1 MNKEIIEDLD
11 VEKEENIKE
20 KKKKKIKKPILI
32 ILILLLIVLF
42 STSGYLIYINLLTN
56 NIKNNYSD
64 FVKTIKNTNIY
75 DKDNNKIGTIT
86 KNITLELNKIKNI
99 DQNNKYFNI
108 KDTEYKIYYKDVEK
122 TKNSA
127 SKETKNYLVFNL
139 NIKTNKPVKL
149 LKDGK
154 EAITLDKGLNTAVE
168 YIKDNKYYIT
178 YFNELYSIEKNDNIE
193 EIEVKNN
200 ENKEAKFV
208 SVINHN
214 TIEENCSA
222 YECTTINNIK
232 EQINKLKEAS
242 YNFISK
248 EEYLLFI
255 ENGMRLKENSV
266 LLTTNNLNDTAKNI
280 SKELNVP
287 IELFTADDNINF
299 VATNKKSKKNEAKE
313 ALNRYEVKSYS
324 TTASILRMAKGE
336 EVYEADPNYNRNNQ
350 KIAVLNYHFFY
361 DPTIGESCNEIICLT
376 TQKFEEHLT
385 YFRDNGFKT
394 VTMNEFVR
402 WYDGEIDL
410 PPKSVLI
417 TVDDGAMGTGAH
429 NGNHL
434 IRLLEKYDM
443 HATLFLIAGWWD
455 INNYIS
461 PNLDIQSHTFDMHLK
476 GTCGKG
482 QLVCYDYEK
491 AKQDIQKSLDIIGN
505 NDSFCY
511 PFYDY
516 SDRAIQVI
524 KDLGFQVAFAGG
536 NQKASRLSNRYIIP
550 RYPIYNSHGVDYIQR
565 IVN

>member
-1 MNKEIIEDLD
+1 MNDEKLEK
-11 VEKEENIKE
+11 KEENTKIE
-20 KKKKKIKKPILI
+20 KKHKKKSKKPIIIILI
-32 ILILLLIVLF
+32 ILLIAIFSAGGYIL
-42 STSGYLIYINLLTN
+42 YINLLTN
-56 NIKNNYSD
+56 NIKNTYSE

-75 DKDNNKIGTIT
+75 DKNNNKIGTIT
-86 KNITLELNKIKNI
+86 KNITLELNRIKNI
-99 DQNNKYFNI
+99 DQNNKYFEI
-108 KDTEYKIYYKDVEK
+108 KDTKYKIYYKDVEK
-122 TKNSA
+122 AKNSA
-127 SKETKNYLVFNL
+127 DERTKNYLVFNK
-139 NIKTNKPVKL
+139 NIKTNKKVKL
-149 LKDGK
+149 LKDDK
-154 EAITLDKGLNTAVE
+154 TVITLDKGLNTAIE

-178 YFNELYSIEKNDNIE
+178 YFNELYGIEKNNNIE

-200 ENKEAKFV
+200 EDKEAEYV

-214 TIEENCSA
+214 TIEETCSN
-222 YECTTINNIK
+222 YECTTIANIK
-232 EQINKLKEAS
+232 DQINKLKEAN
-242 YNFISK
+242 YNFITK
-248 EEYLLFI
+248 EEYILFV
-255 ENGMRLKENSV
+255 ENGIRLKENAV
-266 LLTTNNLNDTAKNI
+266 LLTTNNLNDNAKNI

-287 IELFTADDNINF
+287 IELFVQEDKVNF
-299 VATNKKSKKNEAKE
+299 ITSNKKTKKNEPKE

-324 TTASILRMAKGE
+324 TVSSVLRMAKGE
-336 EVYEADPNYNRNNQ
+336 EVYEADPNYDRNKQ

-361 DPTIGESCNEIICLT
+361 DPNKGESCNETICLT
-376 TQKFEEHLT
+376 TQKFEEHLN

-394 VTMNEFVR
+394 LTMNEFVR
-402 WYDGEIDL
+402 WYNGEIDL
-410 PPKSVLI
+410 PPKSVLL

-434 IRLLEKYDM
+434 ITILEKYDM

-455 INNYIS
+455 ISNYIS

-516 SDRAIQVI
+516 SDKAIQVI